1 MASLIRGK
9 WSMLEFCNLEASQP
23 SVNFFSFSIFSQFRR
38 REESLIQRR
47 ILTAVTR
54 LKATRKRTN
63 SERQSKPV
71 TWCVVLKQLKKKN
84 QEAFKLLW
92 IRKRDNI
99 SSSIYKRIVKA
110 TPNTNSTAV
119 ILVAFFVH
127 FFCFIHQINID
138 LTNILQNPSQ
148 PGTSPFSLFFS
159 SSHLC
164 SGLKNSRIG
173 RALIS
178 RSPVRVSRASGQGTL
193 FPKLIKN

>member
-1 MASLIRGK
+1 
-9 WSMLEFCNLEASQP
+9 MLEFNNLEGSQP

-54 LKATRKRTN
+54 LQTTRKRT
-63 SERQSKPV
+63 SFERQQSKPV

-110 TPNTNSTAV
+110 PPNTNSTAV

-127 FFCFIHQINID
+127 FFLFHPPNKHRFDKYSSKSVPARDIPV
-138 LTNILQNPSQ
+138 LLVLLLQPLVQ
-148 PGTSPFSLFFS
+148 RLEELQDRPCAHLPLPRQGLQGVGPGDAVPQAN
-159 SSHLC
+159 
-164 SGLKNSRIG
+164 K
-173 RALIS
+173 
-178 RSPVRVSRASGQGTL
+178 
-193 FPKLIKN
+193 K